1 MDSAI
6 YFPLYVVAI
15 SGDGKSRAVY
25 YLSADLQEPDIFEP
39 RVPLSSEARRAGWQG
54 FNYRIS
60 HIRERMI
67 RLA

>member
-25 YLSADLQEPDIFEP
+25 YLSADLQDIFEP
-39 RVPLSSEARRAGWQG
+39 RAPLSSEARRAGWQG